1 MSEQEMSE
9 VDQMDETIRI
19 RLPGFIRTGDEI
31 GLGEVIKRATATA
44 GMSAPGGCAGS
55 PHCIY
60 RRAAPIAYTEGA
72 RG

>member
-9 VDQMDETIRI
+9 VGQPDEAIRI

-44 GMSAPGGCAGS
+44 GIRPCGGCQ
-55 PHCIY
+55 
-60 RRAAPIAYTEGA
+60 RRAAALDRRIVFTGG
-72 RG
+72 RRR

>member
-44 GMSAPGGCAGS
+44 GIRPCGGCQ
-55 PHCIY
+55 
-60 RRAAPIAYTEGA
+60 RRAAALDRRIVFTGG
-72 RG
+72 RRR